1 MYDGSSAYLGTIN
14 LALASVYYHLLEKL
28 VEAGFQII
36 YRNDTGVLA
45 DVSNVKLAWTNNEDV
60 IVLKSDYKDTSFE
73 VPLPIITV
81 ADNGGNVS
89 AFELG
94 NQHGAKARSYVIM
107 IMAESATQRN
117 RYTDFIEN
125 VFSERELIIKDYNSG
140 VPTNLEDNSS
150 IPIFGYGTT
159 NAAFVSNH
167 DDPFDENIMDRHV
180 GVISFTLEIL
190 QAV

>member
-1 MYDGSSAYLGTIN
+1 
-14 LALASVYYHLLEKL
+14 
-28 VEAGFQII
+28 
-36 YRNDTGVLA
+36 
-45 DVSNVKLAWTNNEDV
+45 
-60 IVLKSDYKDTSFE
+60 
-73 VPLPIITV
+73 
-81 ADNGGNVS
+81 
-89 AFELG
+89 
-94 NQHGAKARSYVIM
+94 
-107 IMAESATQRN
+107 MAESATQRN

>member
-81 ADNGGNVS
+81 AD
-89 AFELG
+89 
-94 NQHGAKARSYVIM
+94 R
-107 IMAESATQRN
+107 TR
-117 RYTDFIEN
+117 
-125 VFSERELIIKDYNSG
+125 
-140 VPTNLEDNSS
+140 
-150 IPIFGYGTT
+150 
-159 NAAFVSNH
+159 
-167 DDPFDENIMDRHV
+167 
-180 GVISFTLEIL
+180 
-190 QAV
+190 